1 MHHLYINN
9 FNYYKKID
17 RQIDKKT
24 SKLPNLN
31 LNSLSNLFCVCVCAC
46 VFLISHLWPCVHH
59 IHELA
64 DRV

>member
-9 FNYYKKID
+9 FNYYTKID

-31 LNSLSNLFCVCVCAC
+31 LNSLSNLFCVCV
-46 VFLISHLWPCVHH
+46 
-59 IHELA
+59 
-64 DRV
+64 RVCF